1 MAYHNLVSAI
11 TEIKKLRSS
20 LNRSRQA
27 QIRNHTEKDHIKAIT
42 FSWYKNHKPALK
54 TLIPADKLNEIDS
67 FFKAIS
73 ELSEKYP
80 SRKKINNLLKNLS
93 SKLIEN
99 KSYVLEVSPTK
110 SFQELPH
117 FSTLIFDERMQDILK
132 NRWIEV
138 EKCLSINASLS
149 AVVMMGGMLE
159 GLLMAKVNAY
169 PNKDRLFKC
178 KAVPSDKY
186 TGKKKSLNE
195 WALKT
200 YIDVAH
206 EMGWI
211 GKATRDVGEVL
222 RDYRNLIHPQ
232 KELTHGV
239 HISPSDAK
247 IFWSVVTAIT
257 NELL

>member
-1 MAYHNLVSAI
+1 MAYHNLISAI
-11 TEIKKLRSS
+11 TEIKKLRA
-20 LNRSRQA
+20 LLKRSHQV
-27 QIRNHTEKDHIKAIT
+27 QIRNHIEKDYIKAII
-42 FSWYKNHKPALK
+42 FSWYKNHKPALM
-54 TLIPADKLNEIDS
+54 TLISVDKLNEMDS
-67 FFKAIS
+67 IFQTITK
-73 ELSEKYP
+73 LSEKNP
-80 SRKKINNLLKNLS
+80 SRKKINNLLKTLS

-99 KSYVLEVSPTK
+99 KPFVLESSPTK
-110 SFQELPH
+110 AFQKLPN
-117 FSTLIFDERMQDILK
+117 FSTLIPDERMQYILK

-149 AVVMMGGMLE
+149 AVVVMGGMLE

-178 KAVPSDKY
+178 TAVPTDKN
-186 TGKKKSLNE
+186 TGKKKPLNK

-206 EMGWI
+206 EMCWI

-232 KELTHGV
+232 KERTHGV
-239 HISPSDAK
+239 HISSSDAR
-247 IFWSVVTAIT
+247 IFWSLVTAIT